1 MAYAH
6 YAVMGGFAV
15 KVDDLH
21 NTLDRATLTTN
32 GILLLAQHGHCFTLS
47 KEAISDKSKANYLA
61 KGLVCVQVLWVAGQ
75 AIERKV
81 AGFPIS
87 LLEFHTL
94 VHVFCAIV
102 MYMLWFRKPYDIN
115 EPTVVP
121 TEDFPNALAFIVAS
135 SRWAGASG
143 FQKISDFRS
152 RDWEDDF
159 YSRWVGNQDPKFMFF
174 GKLKATPQTWISK
187 IDKYAKSRGREVPLE
202 MNDDRIRNH
211 FVRLPCDSNHKVGN
225 SEGLPYIPCPKEVEL
240 RKAKR
245 EKGTFITA
253 RDFEPPWFPGETVE
267 KSFKPANGVP
277 EVLALQ
283 SGQALNSGLGPNIN
297 LYGRPG
303 NHGSGVRMGLSQKDL
318 NRLSMAGNFIQE
330 LLDGKDDS
338 GFQINSLKP
347 SYQDITKTPFNP
359 FKAQRIRP
367 YGESLINQRQSNF
380 FDLQELTDAF
390 DHFGKR
396 GNLYLFTLLA
406 LAVIAIPAAYGAIHL
421 SAINSLFPTE
431 IELTLWK
438 SSCFILLGFAGLM
451 IAGIVGYV
459 ALLRFEVAWRMLVP
473 RWLEDAASVLF
484 GISVAIAIIL
494 VSLLYIGARLFIVIE
509 SFISLRHVPV
519 GVYLTPDTNFMSY
532 IPHL

>member
-1 MAYAH
+1 
-6 YAVMGGFAV
+6 VV
-15 KVDDLH
+15 NPDDF
-21 NTLDRATLTTN
+21 LT
-32 GILLLAQHGHCFTLS
+32 F
-47 KEAISDKSKANYLA
+47 SDLA
-61 KGLVCVQVLWVAGQ
+61 KGLVCIQVLWVAGQ

-152 RDWEDDF
+152 RGWF
-159 YSRWVGNQDPKFMFF
+159 HNFCSKWSGSQDPKFMFY
-174 GKLKATPQTWISK
+174 GNLKATPQTWTSE
-187 IDKYAKSRGREVPLE
+187 IDEYARGRGREIPLE
-202 MNDDRIRNH
+202 MNDNRIRNH
-211 FVRLPCDSNHKVGN
+211 LVRLPFDSNHKDSNHKAGN
-225 SEGLPYIPCPKEVEL
+225 LEGLPYIPSPEGVEF
-240 RKAKR
+240 RSAKR
-245 EKGTFITA
+245 EKSTFIIA
-253 RDFEPPWFPGETVE
+253 RDFGFPYFAGEAVV
-267 KSFKPANGVP
+267 KSFKPANGAP
-277 EVLALQ
+277 EVLAFQ
-283 SGQALNSGLGPNIN
+283 SGQALTSGLGPHIN
-297 LYGRPG
+297 WNPG
-303 NHGSGVRMGLSQKDL
+303 AIRNYGSGVRVGLSQKDL
-318 NRLSMAGNFIQE
+318 NRLSMAGNFAQE
-330 LLDGKDDS
+330 LLDGKDES
-338 GFQINSLKP
+338 RFATNSLKP
-347 SYQDITKTPFNP
+347 SFRDITEKPFNP
-359 FKAQRIRP
+359 FGARRIRP

-380 FDLQELTDAF
+380 FGLQEFTDAF
-390 DHFGKR
+390 YNFGKR
-396 GNLYLFTLLA
+396 GNLYLITLLA
-406 LAVIAIPAAYGAIHL
+406 LAVIVIPAAYGAIHL

-451 IAGIVGYV
+451 IAGIVGIF
-459 ALLRFEVAWRMLVP
+459 LLERFVDAWRMLVP
-473 RWLEDAASVLF
+473 RRLENIASVLF
-484 GISVAIAIIL
+484 SASVGYAIIF

>member
-1 MAYAH
+1 
-6 YAVMGGFAV
+6 VV
-15 KVDDLH
+15 NPDDF
-21 NTLDRATLTTN
+21 LT
-32 GILLLAQHGHCFTLS
+32 F
-47 KEAISDKSKANYLA
+47 SDLA

-102 MYMLWFRKPYDIN
+102 MYMLWLRKPYDIN

-152 RDWEDDF
+152 RN
-159 YSRWVGNQDPKFMFF
+159 WVHNFSSKWSGSQDPKFMFY
-174 GKLKATPQTWISK
+174 GNLKATPQTWTTE
-187 IDKYAKSRGREVPLE
+187 IDEYARSRGREIPLE
-202 MNDDRIRNH
+202 MNDNRIQNNL
-211 FVRLPCDSNHKVGN
+211 VRLPFDSNHKDSNHKAGN
-225 SEGLPYIPCPKEVEL
+225 LEGLPYIPSPEGVEF
-240 RKAKR
+240 RSAKR
-245 EKGTFITA
+245 EKSTFIIA
-253 RDFEPPWFPGETVE
+253 RDFGFPYFAGEAVVQ
-267 KSFKPANGVP
+267 SFKPANGAP

-283 SGQALNSGLGPNIN
+283 SGQALNAGLGPNIN
-297 LYGRPG
+297 W
-303 NHGSGVRMGLSQKDL
+303 NVRVGLSQKDL
-318 NRLSMAGNFIQE
+318 NRLSMAGNFVQE
-330 LLDGKDDS
+330 LLNGKDDS
-338 GFQINSLKP
+338 RFQTNSLKP
-347 SYQDITKTPFNP
+347 SFLDIKKAPFDP
-359 FKAQRIRP
+359 FEAGRIRP

-380 FDLQELTDAF
+380 FDFREFTDAF
-390 DHFGKR
+390 GNFGKR
-396 GNLYLFTLLA
+396 GDLYLYTLEA
-406 LAVIAIPAAYGAIHL
+406 LAVIVIPAAYGAIHL

-451 IAGIVGYV
+451 IAGNVGIL
-459 ALLRFEVAWRMLVP
+459 ASDTFTGTWPMLVKYQP
-473 RWLEDAASVLF
+473 FGSITLVPDWLATVAFLLLF
-484 GISVAIAIIL
+484 IIAVFAIIF
-494 VSLLYIGARLFIVIE
+494 VALLYIGARLFIVVE

>member
-1 MAYAH
+1 
-6 YAVMGGFAV
+6 VV
-15 KVDDLH
+15 NPDDF
-21 NTLDRATLTTN
+21 LT
-32 GILLLAQHGHCFTLS
+32 FT
-47 KEAISDKSKANYLA
+47 DLA
-61 KGLVCVQVLWVAGQ
+61 KGLVCIQVLWVAGQ

-152 RDWEDDF
+152 RDWFDKF
-159 YSRWVGNQDPKFMFF
+159 YSKWSGSQDPKFMFY
-174 GKLKATPQTWISK
+174 GNLKTTPQTWTTE
-187 IDKYAKSRGREVPLE
+187 IDEYARGRGREIPLE
-202 MNDDRIRNH
+202 MNDNRIRNH
-211 FVRLPCDSNHKVGN
+211 LVRLPFDSNHKDSNHKAGN
-225 SEGLPYIPCPKEVEL
+225 SEGLPYIPSPRRVEL
-240 RKAKR
+240 RGAQR
-245 EKGTFITA
+245 GKGTFTTE
-253 RDFEPPWFPGETVE
+253 RDFGPSYFAGEAVMM
-267 KSFKPANGVP
+267 SFKPANGAP
-277 EVLALQ
+277 EVLAFQ

-297 LYGRPG
+297 WHLDKTK
-303 NHGSGVRMGLSQKDL
+303 NHGDGVRVGLSQKDL
-318 NRLSMAGNFIQE
+318 NRLSMAGNFVQE
-330 LLDGKDDS
+330 LLNGKDRS
-338 GFQINSLKP
+338 RCLKNSLKP
-347 SYQDITKTPFNP
+347 SFCGDITDQPFNP
-359 FKAQRIRP
+359 FEAGRIRP
-367 YGESLINQRQSNF
+367 FGIFLINQRQSNF
-380 FDLQELTDAF
+380 FDFQEFDDAF
-390 DHFGKR
+390 NNFGKR
-396 GNLYLFTLLA
+396 GDLYFYTLVA
-406 LAVIAIPAAYGAIHL
+406 LAVIVIPAAYGGIHL
-421 SAINSLFPTE
+421 SAINSLFPTD

-459 ALLRFEVAWRMLVP
+459 ALIRIEDAWRMLVP
-473 RWLEDAASVLF
+473 RSLEDAASVLF
-484 GISVAIAIIL
+484 LISVAIAIIL

>member
-1 MAYAH
+1 M
-6 YAVMGGFAV
+6 VNP
-15 KVDDLH
+15 DDF
-21 NTLDRATLTTN
+21 LT
-32 GILLLAQHGHCFTLS
+32 F
-47 KEAISDKSKANYLA
+47 SDLA
-61 KGLVCVQVLWVAGQ
+61 KGLVCIQVLWVAGQ

-135 SRWAGASG
+135 SRWTGASG
-143 FQKISDFRS
+143 FQKIFDFRS
-152 RDWEDDF
+152 RDWFGNF
-159 YSRWVGNQDPKFMFF
+159 YSKWSGSQDPIFMFY
-174 GKLKATPQTWISK
+174 GNLKTTPQTWISE
-187 IDKYAKSRGREVPLE
+187 IDEYARSRGREVPLE

-225 SEGLPYIPCPKEVEL
+225 PEGLPYIPSPEGVEL
-240 RKAKR
+240 RRAKR
-245 EKGTFITA
+245 EKVTSITE
-253 RDFEPPWFPGETVE
+253 RDFGPSYFAGEAVV
-267 KSFKPANGVP
+267 KSFEPANGAP
-277 EVLALQ
+277 EVLAFQ

-297 LYGRPG
+297 WYRGLTR
-303 NHGSGVRMGLSQKDL
+303 NHGDGVRVGLSQKDL
-318 NRLSMAGNFIQE
+318 NRLSMAGNFAQE

-347 SYQDITKTPFNP
+347 SFRDITEKPFNP
-359 FKAQRIRP
+359 FEARRIRP

-380 FDLQELTDAF
+380 FDFFEFADAF
-390 DHFGKR
+390 GHFDKR

-406 LAVIAIPAAYGAIHL
+406 LAVIVIPAAYGAIHI

-438 SSCFILLGFAGLM
+438 SSCFILLGFAGLI
-451 IAGIVGYV
+451 IAGIVGYFAYDMFV
-459 ALLRFEVAWRMLVP
+459 GAWRMLVKYQP
-473 RWLEDAASVLF
+473 FRSLTLNLEAPDWLKFVAEVLWVIGF
-484 GISVAIAIIL
+484 YIVMISV
-494 VSLLYIGARLFIVIE
+494 VLLYIGARLFIVVE
-509 SFISLRHVPV
+509 SFVSLRHVRV